1 MIVFRPLDEE
11 SRDGEV
17 SDVRVF
23 TPGRGHGGAGHGHP
37 QDAGGPYVQTALG
50 PSFNTG
56 GQAHKGSLLASG
68 MTICSQKSAH
78 RKFAA
83 ENETRSQGRLG
94 PSARASFPLWRQ
106 WSEVGM
112 IRNAPGTRIMK
123 PPRYTFRSGFSAVS
137 YCALCEIAQ
146 LYARV
151 RRQRVRRQ
159 GHRMGV
165 E

>member
-1 MIVFRPLDEE
+1 MVRFPMFGF
-11 SRDGEV
+11 SR
-17 SDVRVF
+17 RVED
-23 TPGRGHGGAGHGHP
+23 TVARAMAILKTRE
-37 QDAGGPYVQTALG
+37 DRPYVQTALG
-50 PSFNTG
+50 PPFNTG

-106 WSEVGM
+106 WGEVGM

-123 PPRYTFRSGFSAVS
+123 PPR
-137 YCALCEIAQ
+137 
-146 LYARV
+146 
-151 RRQRVRRQ
+151 
-159 GHRMGV
+159 
-165 E
+165 